1 MQQVIA
7 CLDESTWSTS
17 VQDAAFWAADRL
29 QGQLVLFH
37 SIAREPLPV
46 NSDLSGAIG
55 LGARSKLMA
64 EISRL
69 DQQRAQV
76 ALQLGKKL
84 LDSAYA
90 KAQEAGLADIHRV
103 QRHGDFVGSVQEH
116 VQEHPNSLL
125 VVGHAGA
132 EAEQRGALLGGHIE
146 SLLRRASVPVLLAP
160 REFVAPERFLL
171 AFDGRAT
178 TEKAVQQILDTGL
191 LTGMECHIVA
201 IRNKQPD
208 LQERLER
215 ASETLAQHGF
225 AVTSSL
231 LEGDI
236 AGQLL
241 EYQKMH
247 GIGLLV
253 MGAFAGSRLRQ
264 LFIGSNT
271 LKVLTGSAVPVLVY
285 R

>member
-1 MQQVIA
+1 MQ
-7 CLDESTWSTS
+7 D
-17 VQDAAFWAADRL
+17 
-29 QGQLVLFH
+29 
-37 SIAREPLPV
+37 
-46 NSDLSGAIG
+46 
-55 LGARSKLMA
+55 
-64 EISRL
+64 
-69 DQQRAQV
+69 
-76 ALQLGKKL
+76 
-84 LDSAYA
+84 
-90 KAQEAGLADIHRV
+90 
-103 QRHGDFVGSVQEH
+103 
-116 VQEHPNSLL
+116 HPNSLL

-178 TEKAVQQILDTGL
+178 TKKAIQHILDTGL

-208 LQERLER
+208 LQERLQR
-215 ASETLAQHGF
+215 ASETLVQHGF

-236 AGQLL
+236 ADQLL
-241 EYQKMH
+241 EYQRMH

-271 LKVLTGSAVPVLVY
+271 LKVLTGSTVPVLVY

>member
-46 NSDLSGAIG
+46 SSDLSGAIG

-103 QRHGDFVGSVQEH
+103 QRHGDFVGSV
-116 VQEHPNSLL
+116 
-125 VVGHAGA
+125 
-132 EAEQRGALLGGHIE
+132 
-146 SLLRRASVPVLLAP
+146 
-160 REFVAPERFLL
+160 
-171 AFDGRAT
+171 
-178 TEKAVQQILDTGL
+178 
-191 LTGMECHIVA
+191 
-201 IRNKQPD
+201 
-208 LQERLER
+208 
-215 ASETLAQHGF
+215 
-225 AVTSSL
+225 
-231 LEGDI
+231 
-236 AGQLL
+236 
-241 EYQKMH
+241 
-247 GIGLLV
+247 
-253 MGAFAGSRLRQ
+253 
-264 LFIGSNT
+264 
-271 LKVLTGSAVPVLVY
+271 
-285 R
+285 